1 MCQLAI
7 WEGKHSVLCILVLA
21 ENLAAGCN
29 GIPVVV
35 WMKLSLQMYKSIN
48 LPIPLTQCK
57 SSSSAAMAR

>member
-21 ENLAAGCN
+21 ENLAAGCK

-35 WMKLSLQMYKSIN
+35 WMKLSLQMYKVVRNYIVDKVR
-48 LPIPLTQCK
+48 LYPG
-57 SSSSAAMAR
+57 R

>member
-7 WEGKHSVLCILVLA
+7 WEGKHSVLCIPVLA

-35 WMKLSLQMYKSIN
+35 WMKLSLQMYKVVRNYIVDKVR
-48 LPIPLTQCK
+48 LYPG
-57 SSSSAAMAR
+57 R

>member
-35 WMKLSLQMYKSIN
+35 WMKLSLQMYKVVRDR
-48 LPIPLTQCK
+48 K
-57 SSSSAAMAR
+57 SVV

>member
-7 WEGKHSVLCILVLA
+7 WEEKHSVLCILVLA

-35 WMKLSLQMYKSIN
+35 WMKLSLQMYKVVRNYIVDKVR
-48 LPIPLTQCK
+48 LYPG
-57 SSSSAAMAR
+57 R